1 MYILL
6 ERLYLVLVNEVM
18 YCYNIDLYLYF
29 NLELINVFKFLE
41 LLFVE
46 PFFFLVLFL
55 MLFDVCHPI

>member
-18 YCYNIDLYLYF
+18 YCYNIELYLYF
-29 NLELINVFKFLE
+29 NLELINVFKFLK